1 MKVDGAP
8 RARLN
13 DQLETVLENGVLHRD
28 QTLEE
33 IRAIAASYDTY
44 ENKVPHA

>member
-1 MKVDGAP
+1 VD
-8 RARLN
+8 
-13 DQLETVLENGVLHRD
+13 DQLDSVLENGVLHRE

-33 IRAIAASYDTY
+33 IRAIAATYDTY